1 MRASPETVLKLAA
14 IAMGG
19 IAILVAA
26 GDLRDA
32 VGELRHEADHA
43 VIEDP
48 QRQAL
53 ARCRTLTPEHLE
65 TDRVCREVWAENR
78 RRFFALPTEDQV
90 PE

>member
-1 MRASPETVLKLAA
+1 MKLAA

-19 IAILVAA
+19 IAILAAA

-32 VGELRHEADHA
+32 VGGLQHEADGA
-43 VIEDP
+43 VIKSP

-53 ARCRTLTPEHLE
+53 ARCRALTPEHFK

>member
-1 MRASPETVLKLAA
+1 MLANPETVLKLAA
-14 IAMGG
+14 IAVGG

-32 VGELRHEADHA
+32 IGSLQYEADGA
-43 VIEDP
+43 VIRSS

-53 ARCRTLTPEHLE
+53 ARCRTLTPQHFK
-65 TDRVCREVWAENR
+65 TDRVCREVWTENR
-78 RRFFALPTEDQV
+78 RRFFALSTEDQV